1 MKWNRVIVMALLL
14 SLFALYACKSV
25 ETTSAMLH
33 NQHGNYEEAINQANI
48 ALGKNPND
56 AEAHFQLGIS
66 YSYTGEMQKAYEEF
80 QAAARLNPKKLNDV
94 ENNIK
99 HNWAKHFNDGVAEFQ
114 AGNHEGAAHEFEQA
128 TYADPRQVKG
138 WLNLAKVEYELAKND
153 STHLERAFEA
163 VDTLMAKTNPQ
174 NEEYAD
180 ALELSG
186 KVLIRRGDEEKAIE
200 VFERLMLDD
209 PANFEVVEDVGL
221 RFLNKRDWDNAI
233 LYLEMAADGRLKT
246 DSENFELYYN
256 LGVAYYNEKN
266 YLKAIEANQ
275 NALRIEPTSKSAS
288 KSLLLNYYQAE
299 LYDEAIL
306 QGQKY
311 TEEIES
317 GDPTGWQI
325 LSLSYSKRG
334 MKIKAE
340 EAARKF
346 EELTQ

>member
-1 MKWNRVIVMALLL
+1 MKWNRVIIMALLL
-14 SLFALYACKSV
+14 SLFALCACKSV

-80 QAAARLNPKKLNDV
+80 ETAARLNPKKLNDV

-114 AGNHEGAAHEFEQA
+114 DGNHEGAAHEFEQA
-128 TYADPRQVKG
+128 TFADPRQVKG

-153 STHLERAFEA
+153 STYLERVFET

-174 NEEYAD
+174 NDEYAD

-186 KVLIRRGDEEKAIE
+186 KVLIRRGDTDKAAE

-209 PANFEVVEDVGL
+209 PANFEVVEDVGI
-221 RFLNKRDWDNAI
+221 RFLNKRDFDNAA

-246 DSENFELYYN
+246 DSEKFELYYN
-256 LGVAYYNEKN
+256 LGVVYYNKKN
-266 YLKAIEANQ
+266 YLRAIEANQ
-275 NALRIEPTSKSAS
+275 NALRIEPTSQSAG

-311 TEEIES
+311 TEEIEPD
-317 GDPTGWQI
+317 DPTGWQI

-346 EELTQ
+346 EELAQ